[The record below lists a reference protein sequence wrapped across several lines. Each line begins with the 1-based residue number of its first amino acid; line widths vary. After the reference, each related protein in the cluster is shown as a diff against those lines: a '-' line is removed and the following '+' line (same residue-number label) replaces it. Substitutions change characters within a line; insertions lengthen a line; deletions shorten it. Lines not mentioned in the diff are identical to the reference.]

1 MSKYYTNSMS
11 FKRKSRDRSVKNTSG
26 GDGRTPENE
35 GEMSFKLLRK
45 CFDKKIDEQNKRI
58 ESKLYSD
65 ARQTEKKLKSPTQS
79 KKSTSDFKVKEYNIS
94 ALLNWSKNWKTYVF
108 LDSKTRSVV

>member
-1 MSKYYTNSMS
+1 MVGHLKMKEKCHLNYFVNVLT
-11 FKRKSRDRSVKNTSG
+11 KKST
-26 GDGRTPENE
+26 
-35 GEMSFKLLRK
+35 
-45 CFDKKIDEQNKRI
+45 KKNKRI

-65 ARQTEKKLKSPTQS
+65 ARQTEKKLKSPTQN

-108 LDSKTRSVV
+108 LYSKTRSVV